1 MDMRHLWQRLAIIVA
16 IVLIG
21 APVTFAATIALL
33 PLWSM
38 IERRYGIESVG
49 HSGPSDWCFWV
60 VFGVYL
66 SLAAA
71 AALGL
76 ARSARRSK
84 LVTGSTSDTPSP

>member
-1 MDMRHLWQRLAIIVA
+1 MTVA

-21 APVTFAATIALL
+21 VPITFAATFALL

-60 VFGVYL
+60 VFGMYL
-66 SLAAA
+66 FLAAMVVHR
-71 AALGL
+71 LR
-76 ARSARRSK
+76 RSARQS
-84 LVTGSTSDTPSP
+84 

>member
-1 MDMRHLWQRLAIIVA
+1 MTAA

-21 APVTFAATIALL
+21 VPISLAATFALM

-38 IERRYGIESVG
+38 FERRYGIESVG

-66 SLAAA
+66 CLAAMVA
-71 AALGL
+71 IGL
-76 ARSARRSK
+76 RRS
-84 LVTGSTSDTPSP
+84 PRRP

>member
-1 MDMRHLWQRLAIIVA
+1 MIAA

-21 APVTFAATIALL
+21 MPISLAATFALM

-66 SLAAA
+66 CLAAMVA
-71 AALGL
+71 IGL
-76 ARSARRSK
+76 RRSARRS
-84 LVTGSTSDTPSP
+84 

>member
-1 MDMRHLWQRLAIIVA
+1 MRHIWHRLAMIVA

-21 APVTFAATIALL
+21 VPFTFAATFALL

-38 IERRYGIESVG
+38 IERWYGIESVG

-66 SLAAA
+66 FLAATVGA
-71 AALGL
+71 GL
-76 ARSARRSK
+76 RKSAR
-84 LVTGSTSDTPSP
+84 GA